1 MSTGFSAS
9 IFSRRMMVALG
20 MGITSGLPLL
30 LTGST
35 LQAWLRE
42 KGADLS
48 TVGAISLIGLP
59 YTLKFLWSPLFD
71 RFRLPFLG
79 RRRGWLI
86 ITQLLAA
93 LAIFGMGQIGGN
105 AELSLTAMFGAAVI
119 LAFFSASQDIVV
131 DAYRRESLADEELGL
146 GSSLY
151 ISGYRIALLISGAGS
166 LALAEYMSWQ
176 NVFAVMAAIMASAAL
191 LTLWSEEPP
200 EPESTPHSFREAV
213 VDPFVDFFRRN
224 GAWLFLAFIFL
235 YKVGDQMASNMSMPL
250 YIDHGYSKLEIGAI
264 AKGVGFWAT
273 ILGGLI
279 GGVLIIRLG
288 TVRAL
293 LVFGVLQMVSTAGF
307 TWLNMVEKNNYVLAA
322 VIGFEN
328 LTGGMGTAAY
338 AAFMASL
345 TNRRYT
351 ATQYAL
357 LSSFMGIPRVIA
369 AAPTGWLAEKM
380 GYSSFFMFC
389 TLIAIPGLL
398 MVPKIS
404 RKFSDGANR
413 GDGTDLASHIKE
425 KSGEQLG
432 SHSQRGMQEQ
442 RV

>member
-1 MSTGFSAS
+1 MNSSFSSS

-42 KGADLS
+42 KGTDLS

-79 RRRGWLI
+79 RRRGWLM

-93 LAIFGMGQIGGN
+93 LSVFALGWIGGHT
-105 AELSLTAMFGAAVI
+105 EFPLIAMFGAAVA
-119 LAFFSASQDIVV
+119 LAFFSASQDIVI
-131 DAYRRESLADEELGL
+131 DAYRRESLAEEELGL

-166 LALAEYMSWQ
+166 LALAEFMSWQ
-176 NVFAVMAAIMASAAL
+176 NVFTLMAAIMGSAAF
-191 LTLWSEEPP
+191 LTMWSEEPA
-200 EPESTPHSFREAV
+200 EPDSTPHSFREAV

-235 YKVGDQMASNMSMPL
+235 YKVGDQMASNMSTPL
-250 YIDHGYSKLEIGAI
+250 YLDHGYSKLEIGAI

-273 ILGGLI
+273 ILGGLV
-279 GGVLIIRLG
+279 GGVFIIRLG

-293 LVFGVLQMVSTAGF
+293 LVFGFLQMISTAGF

-328 LTGGMGTAAY
+328 LTSGMGTAAY

-357 LSSFMGIPRVIA
+357 LSSFMGIPRVVA
-369 AAPTGWLAEKM
+369 AAPTGWLVEQM
-380 GYSSFFMFC
+380 GYSSFFILC
-389 TLIAIPGLL
+389 TLIAVPGLL
-398 MVPKIS
+398 MIPGIN
-404 RKFSDGANR
+404 RKFSGGGSDGAEVDTKR
-413 GDGTDLASHIKE
+413 GLTADA
-425 KSGEQLG
+425 
-432 SHSQRGMQEQ
+432 QEQ
-442 RV
+442 GT